1 MVNVKVK
8 NGTPVTGPHLCKSCT
23 WGQCTTGYRE
33 SDVFVICTNSTPNH
47 VVPFSVREC
56 TGYANRN
63 RPDWE
68 QMEKL
73 AINLTTEMK
82 RKPVAGFRAAGF
94 ASVPVIE
101 EDEEHEDELEEVARS

>member
-1 MVNVKVK
+1 MVTVRVKD
-8 NGTPVTGPHLCKSCT
+8 GTSVAGPHLCKNCN
-23 WGQCTTGYRE
+23 WGQYTTGYRD
-33 SDVFVICTNSTPNH
+33 SDLFVICTNSSPAR
-47 VVPFSVREC
+47 VVPFAVREC
-56 TGYANRN
+56 TDFEDRH